1 MGYQESYIKMTNK
14 KDFDQL
20 VNVIKTNGK
29 EAFDM
34 NPPVE
39 IITLQKTIDT
49 ECGRF
54 KKGEK
59 FIYVVGE
66 RHGQR
71 NSLNFFEYCKDVPKE
86 IVNNLNMF
94 FTEYFP
100 SEDIFENNETTKLAL
115 HEPFLWE

>member
-1 MGYQESYIKMTNK
+1 VKVIQTNSKES
-14 KDFDQL
+14 
-20 VNVIKTNGK
+20 
-29 EAFDM
+29 FDM
-34 NPPVE
+34 HIPVE
-39 IITLQKTIDT
+39 IITLLKSINT

-71 NSLNFFEYCKDVPKE
+71 NSINFFEYCKDVPKE
-86 IVNNLNMF
+86 IIDNLNIF

-100 SEDIFENNETTKLAL
+100 SDDIFDNNETTKLVL
-115 HEPFLWE
+115 HEEFPWNYEE